1 MLHFT
6 CRGRVSH
13 LSSELTYLSSLVS
26 LFLVSPV
33 STSQVSW
40 SHSWVSTPTL
50 HLWRCQRSKLRSS
63 HLDSDHSTHG
73 PTSPVSRILLSFLVA
88 IDILPLHHMCAV
100 PTKSRRGRQNP
111 RVEFTGC
118 YVLPRMGVGNQTL
131 VPWISSECSY
141 PRSHPFNPLMAV
153 SEVIC
158 YSVWFEYSGTSV

>member
-100 PTKSRRGRQNP
+100 PTKSRK
-111 RVEFTGC
+111 
-118 YVLPRMGVGNQTL
+118 
-131 VPWISSECSY
+131 I
-141 PRSHPFNPLMAV
+141 RS
-153 SEVIC
+153 
-158 YSVWFEYSGTSV
+158 SGTGVIDGFEIPCGCWESNPSPLEEQPMCLTSEPPPQPCQYHF